1 MAAKTINGLHGRVIP
16 CRAAIE
22 LDWVADV
29 SSLGSLLD
37 RLAARMSI
45 DNVSCIGTLHICL
58 RAIGTKASSSLPK
71 PARRLAFRTR
81 KPTQKAALRS
91 GYSHL
96 PGQHECARL
105 RPAPTQGRPGG
116 HWAVRVSGK
125 WRLTFAFEAEDAI
138 LVDYQDYH

>member
-45 DNVSCIGTLHICL
+45 DNV
-58 RAIGTKASSSLPK
+58 
-71 PARRLAFRTR
+71 
-81 KPTQKAALRS
+81 
-91 GYSHL
+91 Y
-96 PGQHECARL
+96 
-105 RPAPTQGRPGG
+105 
-116 HWAVRVSGK
+116 RV
-125 WRLTFAFEAEDAI
+125 
-138 LVDYQDYH
+138 LVHYTYA